1 MIRFVHAADLHL
13 DAAFGGVDAS
23 DGRVAD
29 ALVRST
35 IEALETVVDTCIAR
49 NADFLIIAG
58 DLYNSADRS
67 LRAELAFR
75 GAMRRL
81 ADAGIGAYVVHGN
94 HDPADGW
101 SAGLELPRSVVFFSH
116 REVERHEVVR
126 GGETVCAVYGRSY
139 PTQVVRENLAADYA
153 RSPNDPLAIGVLHAN
168 VGQRQGWDNYAPCAI
183 ADLQAAGMD
192 YWALGHVHV
201 PGPICDRP
209 PIVYSGST
217 QGLDPTE
224 EGRRGCY
231 VVELDSTG
239 ARLEFVET
247 AAVLWRR
254 LAVDLSGAET
264 LDDAHR
270 AVAEACAAARR
281 DGGGRP
287 ILARVEL
294 EGRSRVHA
302 DLARPG
308 VLADL
313 TADLRRQELDEEPWL
328 WLDRVRDATRAAI
341 DLEAL
346 GAEEGLRGDLV
357 RLAAAWASDEDAARE
372 LVEEILAP
380 VRAQLA
386 VRPELGVAAERLIE
400 RARDLC
406 LDRLSGDAG

>member
-1 MIRFVHAADLHL
+1 LA
-13 DAAFGGVDAS
+13 
-23 DGRVAD
+23 VA
-29 ALVRST
+29 
-35 IEALETVVDTCIAR
+35 
-49 NADFLIIAG
+49 
-58 DLYNSADRS
+58 
-67 LRAELAFR
+67 
-75 GAMRRL
+75 
-81 ADAGIGAYVVHGN
+81 
-94 HDPADGW
+94 
-101 SAGLELPRSVVFFSH
+101 
-116 REVERHEVVR
+116 
-126 GGETVCAVYGRSY
+126 
-139 PTQVVRENLAADYA
+139 
-153 RSPNDPLAIGVLHAN
+153 VLHAN
-168 VGQRQGWDNYAPCAI
+168 VGQRPGWDNYAPCAI

-224 EGRRGCY
+224 EGPRGCY
-231 VVELDSTG
+231 VVELDPSG
-239 ARLEFVET
+239 AQLEFVET

-254 LAVDLSGAET
+254 LAVDLSGAAT
-264 LDDAHR
+264 LDEAHR
-270 AVAEACAAARR
+270 MVGEACATARR

-287 ILARVEL
+287 VLARVEL
-294 EGRSRVHA
+294 EGRSQVHA

-328 WLDRVRDATRAAI
+328 WIDRVRDATAAAI

-346 GAEEGLRGDLV
+346 EAEEGLRGDLV

-406 LDRLSGDAG
+406 LDRLGGDAG